1 MPSNKVCN
9 DVKYGFILSPLEDG
23 QTIEDDDTQ
32 LTNVRLEASVDFPP
46 MDAHPLLDA
55 YVKPSSKSKLGFSE
69 IFLINLQ
76 RRPDRRNR
84 MQWALSELG
93 LDHKLFN
100 AVDGK

>member
-1 MPSNKVCN
+1 MLYNQVCN

-23 QTIEDDDTQ
+23 QTIEDDYAQ
-32 LTNVRLEASVDFPP
+32 LTNIRLEASVDFPP
-46 MDAHPLLDA
+46 MNAHPLLDG
-55 YVKPSSKSKLGFSE
+55 YVKSSPKSKLGFSE

-93 LDHKLFN
+93 LEHKLID